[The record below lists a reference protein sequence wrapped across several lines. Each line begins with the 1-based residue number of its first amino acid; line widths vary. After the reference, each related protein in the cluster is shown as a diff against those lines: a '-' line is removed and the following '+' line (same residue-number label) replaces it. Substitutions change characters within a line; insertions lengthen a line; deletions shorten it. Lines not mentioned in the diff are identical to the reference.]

1 MKIAYLF
8 EPTHPMIHYACEHIR
23 LRTSDGNDEFHIFT
37 KQTPSPLIDILETF
51 RALVE
56 QREFTS

>member
-8 EPTHPMIHYACEHIR
+8 EPTHPMTHYACERIR

-37 KQTPSPLIDILETF
+37 KQTPSPLNDILETF
-51 RALVE
+51 RALAE

>member
-8 EPTHPMIHYACEHIR
+8 EPTHPMTHYAYECIR

-37 KQTPSPLIDILETF
+37 KQTPSPLTIF
-51 RALVE
+51 
-56 QREFTS
+56 